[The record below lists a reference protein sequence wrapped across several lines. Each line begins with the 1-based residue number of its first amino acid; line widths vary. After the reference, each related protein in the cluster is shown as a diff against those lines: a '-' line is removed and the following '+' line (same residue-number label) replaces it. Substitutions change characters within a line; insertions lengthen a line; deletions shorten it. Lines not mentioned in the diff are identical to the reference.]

1 MADPHSRWYPRSLT
15 SLSVMAGF
23 LIMSLSGV
31 VAFVNPQGRIAYW
44 TDWSMLGLTKEQ
56 WGDIH
61 ILSSLLFVVAGVIHI
76 YYNWR
81 PLMNY
86 LGQKVASGRKHQREI
101 AITILISLII
111 VASAV
116 WRIPPLS
123 YLLDLNAYVKE
134 LWVVHKD
141 YEPPFGHA
149 ELLSLKVFCQKTNI
163 PLDAAMAALKEQR
176 LAGVEADRLL
186 KDIARA
192 NNTSPMAVYRLIK
205 GLEARPQPSTAGVV
219 YTAERVESQFAGAGI
234 GNKTLPELAT
244 QTGQEVSQMQSRLV
258 RKGLKAA
265 DSVALKQLA
274 AQNNLQPLELLKAAL
289 VDDYRP
295 R

>member
-1 MADPHSRWYPRSLT
+1 
-15 SLSVMAGF
+15 
-23 LIMSLSGV
+23 
-31 VAFVNPQGRIAYW
+31 
-44 TDWSMLGLTKEQ
+44 MLGLTKEQ

>member
-1 MADPHSRWYPRSLT
+1 
-15 SLSVMAGF
+15 V
-23 LIMSLSGV
+23 
-31 VAFVNPQGRIAYW
+31 
-44 TDWSMLGLTKEQ
+44 
-56 WGDIH
+56 GDIH

-163 PLDAAMAALKEQR
+163 R
-176 LAGVEADRLL
+176 
-186 KDIARA
+186 
-192 NNTSPMAVYRLIK
+192 
-205 GLEARPQPSTAGVV
+205 ST
-219 YTAERVESQFAGAGI
+219 RRW
-234 GNKTLPELAT
+234 P
-244 QTGQEVSQMQSRLV
+244 
-258 RKGLKAA
+258 
-265 DSVALKQLA
+265 
-274 AQNNLQPLELLKAAL
+274 P
-289 VDDYRP
+289 
-295 R
+295 